1 MIELN
6 MNPTFLHLGQFEIR
20 YYGLFYVMGFIVA
33 YFMLKYLF
41 NKKIQNQRIEDLLV
55 YAGIFGILGARLFYI
70 LVYNL
75 PFYLQN
81 PIEMLM
87 IQHGGL
93 SFHGG
98 LIGAMIGIYLF
109 ARKNNLKLMDIL
121 DKIVIPFSFAL
132 GLGRIG
138 NFINQ
143 ELYGRVTD
151 VSWCFNFGDGLCR
164 HPSQLYESFYSFV
177 IFGILFSL
185 RNKKMKRGVLFA
197 WFLVLYS
204 ALRFITEFF
213 REPDSQLGFIMGIT
227 MGQILCILMFVA
239 GLFMLFKFNKF
250 IKKNKRKK

>member
-1 MIELN
+1 MIEFNIDPALI
-6 MNPTFLHLGQFEIR
+6 HLGQFEIR
-20 YYGLFYVMGFIVA
+20 YYGLFYVIGFVVA

-41 NKKIQNQRIEDLLV
+41 SKKLQNQRIEDLLV
-55 YAGIFGILGARLFYI
+55 YAGISGILGARLLYI

-75 PFYLQN
+75 QFYIQN

-98 LIGAMIGIYLF
+98 LLGAIFGIYLF
-109 ARKNNLKLMDIL
+109 ARKNKLNLFDLL

-164 HPSQLYESFYSFV
+164 HPSQLYESFYSFL

-185 RNKKMKRGVLFA
+185 RNKKMKKGTMFA
-197 WFLVLYS
+197 SFLVLYS
-204 ALRFITEFF
+204 AFRFITEFF

-227 MGQILCILMFVA
+227 MGQILCLIMFVI

-250 IKKNKRKK
+250 INKNKGNN